1 MELQQVQ
8 SARLSQRQLYS
19 VELLRLSTAELDVRI
34 RELAQENPVI
44 DLEEAGPEPQE
55 TVPEE
60 FVDRL
65 RWLEDNDSQNWFYQQ
80 VSDAE
85 MDPLARVGTDG
96 GLEETLTGFLSRQL
110 DRLSIERDTRRLVE
124 YLIRCLDDDG
134 YLCLPGFGQVLGPD
148 QNPIYLGTDKIN
160 CDKQGQIFYNEGG
173 LIGRLGI
180 YSFEDNGALVH
191 TDRGLFQGENAELSQ
206 DSEVWW
212 SYLERSNSDVVK
224 QMTEMITYQRALQS
238 AAQISKMYDQLMSR
252 AATDVGRMQ

>member
-1 MELQQVQ
+1 MFKGFYNLTSAMLTHQ
-8 SARLSQRQLYS
+8 SNLNVVANNL
-19 VELLRLSTAELDVRI
+19 VNVSTAGYKQDRYTATTFDDVM
-34 RELAQENPVI
+34 
-44 DLEEAGPEPQE
+44 
-55 TVPEE
+55 
-60 FVDRL
+60 
-65 RWLEDNDSQNWFYQQ
+65 Y
-80 VSDAE
+80 
-85 MDPLARVGTDG
+85 ARVGTNFSEGQEIGRQSYIRATSEIYTDYTQGTMEPTGLSLDFGIVGDG
-96 GLEETLTGFLSRQL
+96 FFAVQNPDGEVYY
-110 DRLSIERDTRRLVE
+110 TRMGNFT
-124 YLIRCLDDDG
+124 LDDGG